1 MIKRS
6 FFSLAAPKLTYSI
19 LTTPPPELVDIPLPE
34 RAQIILDHPLNGS
47 LGIRVGDTVK
57 TGQRCGGQEGNYFIS
72 PITGTVSAI
81 SGTVGYMGKNLTAVS
96 FKVDGKDT
104 PDEEFRNS
112 EGSSELERATRFL
125 GYLPGQPDFGFLIGI
140 RDNLKT
146 VFVSGMDKDLLVS
159 TNSVIAKRDFEEL
172 KKGMAIIRKI
182 FEKSRIIYLL
192 PEGVRSGGEIEGI
205 EIKTLSAVY
214 PQFFPKIVM
223 KKILAIEVPT
233 GIRCDEM
240 GAGFLSAEAVT
251 ALGMAFSTGSVPLDK
266 IITVIKK
273 DGSTS
278 FARVRLGTPAR
289 HVLDVLGLHVAKG
302 DRLIS
307 GGPLAGITLSS
318 ADAPICADTDS
329 LMIQDAAA
337 APAISDAHCL
347 NCGECA
353 RVCPAHVPVNM
364 LIRLLENRLYDEA
377 VRSFDLLSCIDCGLC
392 GYVCPAAI
400 PIFHYVM
407 LGKYEY
413 ERARSLE
420 VQNA

>member
-6 FFSLAAPKLTYSI
+6 FFSLAAPKLTYPI
-19 LTTPPPELVDIPLPE
+19 LTTPSTKPVDIPLPE
-34 RAQIILDHPLNGS
+34 RAQLILDHPLNGP
-47 LGIRVGDTVK
+47 LGIGVGDMVK
-57 TGQRCGGQEGNYFIS
+57 TGQRCGDREDNYFIS
-72 PITGTVSAI
+72 PVTGTVAAI
-81 SGTVGYMGKNLTAVS
+81 SATVGYMGKNLTAVS
-96 FKVDGKDT
+96 FKVDGKDR

-112 EGSSELERATRFL
+112 ESSSELERVTRFL
-125 GYLPGQPDFGFLIGI
+125 GYLPGQPDFGFLTDI

-159 TNSVIAKRDFEEL
+159 TNSLIAKTEFAEL
-172 KKGMAIIRKI
+172 KKGMAIVRKI
-182 FEKSRIIYLL
+182 FEKKRIIYLL
-192 PEGVRSGGEIEGI
+192 PEGVRPEGEIEGV
-205 EIKTLSAVY
+205 EIKQMPAVY

-240 GAGFLSAEAVT
+240 GAGFLSAEAVSN
-251 ALGMAFSTGSVPLDK
+251 LGKAFSSGSIPLDK
-266 IITVIKK
+266 VITVIKK
-273 DGSTS
+273 DGSTA

-289 HVLDVLGLHVAKG
+289 HIMDVLGIKIAKG

-318 ADAPICADTDS
+318 VDAPVCGDTDA

-337 APAISDAHCL
+337 APPISAAHCV
-347 NCGECA
+347 NCGECV

-364 LIRLLENRLYDEA
+364 LIRLLENKLYDEA
-377 VRSFDLLSCIDCGLC
+377 ARSFDMLSCIECGLC

-407 LGKYEY
+407 LGKFEY